1 MLIKIQHICAFLL
14 TLSFYQLNEENLSGD
29 VETHATYYQLQNAY
43 KNSTVNN
50 SVGIINITFAKD
62 LNIDLYISIVYYLK
76 HARLQPLSVPAEL
89 RDRATYFWCYC

>member
-1 MLIKIQHICAFLL
+1 M